1 MYKLLVPVLL
11 SLSLCAVA
19 ADTQMVKSRVGNCAV
34 MVPSDWAVSSGFGIA
49 KSPDKKLLV
58 AVTTPKSMSSLSE
71 VKAMAP
77 SIYTNDKVTKDS
89 GSEFEMAGTG
99 MGGKPNIYR
108 AIPNGSSGV
117 CIAEVNYESGT
128 EAQAKQVIESLQ
140 PVK

>member
-19 ADTQMVKSRVGNCAV
+19 ADTQVVKSHAGNCAV
-34 MVPSDWAVSSGFGIA
+34 VVPADWNATGGLGVA
-49 KSPDKKLLV
+49 RSPDKKLLV
-58 AVTTPKSMSSLSE
+58 AVTTPRSMNSLSE
-71 VKAMAP
+71 VKQMAP
-77 SIYTNDKVTKDS
+77 SIYTGDKVTKDS

-108 AIPNGSSGV
+108 AIPAGSAGV

-128 EAQAKQVIESLQ
+128 EDQAKQVIESLKV
-140 PVK
+140 VK